1 VGRNHRFGVPPAEA
15 ELGAF
20 WYGEPP

>member
-1 VGRNHRFGVPPAEA
+1 VGMNHRFGVPPAEA